1 MTNGR
6 FCSINNL
13 MSSRISFLK
22 SAVLPKDFPVH
33 KKKEVAFIGRS
44 NAGKSSLINNLAKN
58 QKLAKVSQTPGKTRL
73 LNFFDFPNY
82 VLVDMPGYGYASR
95 SGDEVADWRPMIE
108 GYLKKRA
115 NLVGLVLVMDVRR
128 DWSADEKALVKFAQ
142 LYNLPV
148 LVALTKIDKVKK
160 SEQAKLLSEMKKE
173 ARVENL
179 FLISNTD
186 KKGFEVLEE
195 YIFREWIQKEDE
207 PSENNEDSDS
217 DEAYED
223 GYGLETGSDHDD
235 DEDDYDSE
243 EED

>member
-1 MTNGR
+1 MTLRR
-6 FCSINNL
+6 FCSINSL
-13 MSSRISFLK
+13 MSSRISFIK
-22 SAVLPKDFPVH
+22 SAVQAKDFPIH

-108 GYLKKRA
+108 NYLKKRA

-128 DWSADEKALVKFAQ
+128 DWSTDEKALVKFAQ

-148 LVALTKIDKVKK
+148 LVALTKIDKIKK
-160 SEQAKLLSEMKKE
+160 NEQVKLLNEMKK
-173 ARVENL
+173 ASNVENL

-207 PSENNEDSDS
+207 PSQEEDSDS
-217 DEAYED
+217 DDAYED
-223 GYGLETGSDHDD
+223 GYGLDTGSDHDD
-235 DEDDYDSE
+235 EDDDYDEE